1 MASVEDVLHEF
12 GLGPEDLA
20 AWRKSELPADAFDDW
35 LTDRVARRP
44 AGRRA
49 EEIYGAE
56 DVHEFARR
64 AILAA
69 LTLGPEDRLLEIG
82 CGGGMLLRDALRTGS
97 AATGLDH
104 SEDMVRLAAE
114 QAPGA
119 EVVRGRAED
128 LPFGDGSFTAAAM
141 SIVLM
146 FLPAPVKVLRECSRV
161 LVPSGQIAVYTT
173 GPRLRG
179 TPAAPEPLASRCFFY
194 DDEALGRLA
203 DQAGFADVTVLDDDG
218 GQLLTAHR

>member
-20 AWRKSELPADAFDDW
+20 AWRTSGLPADAFDDW

-49 EEIYGAE
+49 EEVYGAE

-69 LTLGPEDRLLEIG
+69 LMLGPGDRLLEIG

-104 SEDMVRLAAE
+104 SEDMVRLTAE
-114 QAPGA
+114 RAPGA

-161 LVPSGQIAVYTT
+161 LVPGGQIAVYTT

>member
-1 MASVEDVLHEF
+1 MAPVEDVLHEF

-20 AWRKSELPADAFDDW
+20 AWRKSGLPADAFDDW

-49 EEIYGAE
+49 EEVYGAE

-114 QAPGA
+114 RAPGA

>member
-97 AATGLDH
+97 AASGLDH

-114 QAPGA
+114 RAPGA

>member
-1 MASVEDVLHEF
+1 VASVEDVLHEF

-114 QAPGA
+114 RAPGA

>member
-69 LTLGPEDRLLEIG
+69 LTLGPQDRLLEIG